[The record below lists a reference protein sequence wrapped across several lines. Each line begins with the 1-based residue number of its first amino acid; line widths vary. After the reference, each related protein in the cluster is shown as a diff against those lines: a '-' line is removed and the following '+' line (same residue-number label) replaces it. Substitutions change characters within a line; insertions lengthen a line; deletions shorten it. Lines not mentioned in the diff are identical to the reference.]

1 MATLITR
8 TTIRQ
13 EMLRR
18 VPVLGRALTADSI
31 GANSLT
37 HKAEYYRNR
46 AGPTEYENQIVHR
59 YNLQDPDRWRR
70 ILSLNSPSTDGIVN
84 VDGPVYVDQT
94 DTAYE
99 RLGIHPDDLNAAIAE
114 GQRRQRLRTN
124 RALTR
129 ASLDLDMETAGVL
142 FWNGTSGASAMN
154 NVSLSKI
161 TSTIETGTQVLSVV
175 GTGTGAYTR
184 SAWVGVI
191 PGQSVY
197 VACYVYAGATAN
209 QTFRLRDP
217 VNGVYFGDTRTIP
230 ISGRYLMTWVQATVP
245 TNCVAIQIEF
255 APTNGGTIL
264 VDTCFGPY
272 QPGVTTFTDLPAVL
286 DEAYKVRF
294 VRPVHYNG
302 PLSTAGFFNAESD
315 VFDGDLTSP
324 ENWALEV
331 FRRDVTANRLRLIPS
346 TLYPHPPAMGLDG
359 GFCPLFLAL
368 EAKVSDYEP
377 LLTEASTTSQPLD
390 ECACYSL
397 RYLAEN
403 LTQRHPGDV
412 RWTNLM
418 QEYARWAV
426 IEDIARPPQPRMPP
440 ARLHQVNA

>member
-8 TTIRQ
+8 TQVRQ

-84 VDGPVYVDQT
+84 VDGPVYVDQV

-99 RLGIHPDDLNAAIAE
+99 RLGIHPDDINAAIAE
-114 GQRRQRLRTN
+114 GQRRQRVRSN
-124 RALTR
+124 IALTR
-129 ASLDLDMETAGVL
+129 ADLDLDMETAGVL
-142 FWNGTSGASAMN
+142 QWDGTSGGSKNNATVTKVASAAS
-154 NVSLSKI
+154 V
-161 TSTIETGTQVLSVV
+161 ETGTQALSIV
-175 GTGTGAYTR
+175 GTGAGAYCR
-184 SAWVGVI
+184 SSYIGVI
-191 PGQSVY
+191 PGQLVY
-197 VACYVYAGATAN
+197 VACYIYGALTAN
-209 QTFRLRDP
+209 QTFRLRDGI
-217 VNGVYFGDTRTIP
+217 NGVYFGDTRTVP
-230 ISGRYLMTWVQATVP
+230 VTGRYLMSWILATVP
-245 TNCVAIQIEF
+245 TNCSAIQIEF
-255 APTNGGTIL
+255 APVNGGTMF

-272 QPGVTTFTDLPAVL
+272 QPGQTVFNNPPTALN
-286 DEAYKVRF
+286 EAYKLRF
-294 VRPVHYNG
+294 VRPVHYQT
-302 PLSTAGFFNAESD
+302 PLSTAGFFNAESV
-315 VFDGDLTSP
+315 VFEGDLTTP
-324 ENWALEV
+324 ENWALEA
-331 FRRDVTANRLRLIPS
+331 FRRDQFANRLRLIPS

-397 RYLAEN
+397 RYLFEN
-403 LTQRHPGDV
+403 LADRTKEQRWKDK
-412 RWTNLM
+412 M

>member
-8 TTIRQ
+8 TSVRQ

-37 HKAEYYRNR
+37 HTAEYYRNR
-46 AGPTEYENQIVHR
+46 AGPTEYENQIIHR
-59 YNLQDPDRWRR
+59 YNLADPDRWRR

-84 VDGPVYVDQT
+84 VDGPPYINQV

-99 RLGIHPDDLNAAIAE
+99 RLGIHPDDLNSAIAE
-114 GQRRQRLRTN
+114 GQRRQRLRTDI
-124 RALTR
+124 ALTR
-129 ASLDLDMETAGVL
+129 ADLDLDMETAGVL
-142 FWNGTSGASAMN
+142 QWDGTSGGSAKN
-154 NVSLSKI
+154 NATVAKV
-161 TSTIETGTQVLSVV
+161 TTAETGTQALSIL
-175 GTGTGAYTR
+175 GTGAGAYCR
-184 SAWVGVI
+184 SSVIGVI
-191 PGQSVY
+191 PGQLVY
-197 VACYVYAGATAN
+197 VACYIYGGTAAN

-217 VNGVYFGDTRTIP
+217 FNNVYFGDTRTLP
-230 ISGRYLMTWVQATVP
+230 VTGRYLMSWIQATVP
-245 TNCVAIQIEF
+245 ANCVGIQIEF
-255 APTNGGTIL
+255 APANGGTIL

-272 QPGVTTFTDLPAVL
+272 QPGQTVFNNPPAAL
-286 DEAYKVRF
+286 NEAYKLRF
-294 VRPVHYNG
+294 VRPVHYQM
-302 PLSTAGFFNAESD
+302 PLSTAGFFNAESV
-315 VFDGDLTSP
+315 VFEGDLTTP
-324 ENWALEV
+324 ENWALEA
-331 FRRDVTANRLRLIPS
+331 FRHDQFPNRLRLIPS
-346 TLYPHPPAMGLDG
+346 TLYPQPPAMGLDG
-359 GFCPLFLAL
+359 GFCPLFLAM

-426 IEDIARPPQPRMPP
+426 IEDMARPPQPRMPP
-440 ARLHQVNA
+440 SRLHQVNA